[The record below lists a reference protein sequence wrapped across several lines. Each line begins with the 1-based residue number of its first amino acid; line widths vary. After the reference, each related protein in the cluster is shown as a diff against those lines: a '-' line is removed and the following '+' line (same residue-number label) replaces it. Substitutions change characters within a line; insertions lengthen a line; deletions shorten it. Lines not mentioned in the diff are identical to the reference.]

1 MTSRV
6 TAFFD
11 ALDRVRRPEVWIDI
25 RDRPGVTR
33 EASAAAGPL
42 AGLLLAVKNNV
53 DVAGL
58 PTTAGCPGFADGP
71 AVADAE
77 AVARLRAAGA
87 TVVGST
93 NLDQFA
99 TGLVGQRS
107 PFGGVRDARR
117 PDYISGGSSSGSAV
131 AVALG
136 LADIAIGTDT
146 AGSGRV
152 PAALQGI
159 VGIKPTLGMVSTRG
173 LVPACRSWDA
183 VTIMARDLDTA
194 NTAMAHMA
202 GGPDARPIP
211 ADAPLAA
218 PPRARVAI
226 PAELPGMAP
235 AWVEAFSAA
244 VTRLRADG
252 VVVEPIPFTAFAEAA
267 RLLYDGGLVAE
278 RHAAVGRFVDDNHVE
293 GDHVEG
299 GAAGIDPTVGG
310 IISAAGRIPASRMVR
325 DLARLEQLRRRAM
338 DALDGFDAL
347 MVPTVPDHPSIA
359 DVRADPVGVNSRL
372 GIYTNFANLFDMCGV
387 ATPAG
392 TAGGAQFGVTVLGR
406 AFGDAVALDLAR
418 RVFIEPETVA
428 APGATAPLGP
438 TGPWIESAGAPFVDL
453 FVVGAHLPGQPLEH
467 ELTGRGARYVGTAA
481 TSPAYRLYALDTR
494 PPKPGLVHTNGG
506 GAEIA
511 GGVWRVPSAGFASFV
526 RALPS
531 PMSVGPAE
539 LSDGRMITGFG
550 CATSALDSAVD
561 ITAHGGWLRYLDRE
575 VSVRADVDGPSRP
588 VVGVTG

>member
-1 MTSRV
+1 MTARV

-11 ALDRVRRPEVWIDI
+11 ALDDLRRPEVWVDL
-25 RDRPGVTR
+25 RDRASVSR
-33 EASAAAGPL
+33 EASAASGPL

-77 AVARLRAAGA
+77 AIARLRAAGA

-117 PDYISGGSSSGSAV
+117 PDHISGGSSSGSAV

-159 VGIKPTLGMVSTRG
+159 VGVKPTLGVVSTHG

-183 VTIMARDLDTA
+183 ITIMARDPETA
-194 NTAMAHMA
+194 NSAMAHLA
-202 GGPDARPIP
+202 GGPNARPIP
-211 ADAPLAA
+211 PDAPLAA
-218 PPRARVAI
+218 PSDARVAI

-235 AWVEAFSAA
+235 DWVAAFWGTVA
-244 VTRLRADG
+244 RLRADG
-252 VVVEPIPFTAFAEAA
+252 VVVEPIPFTAFLEAA

-278 RHAAVGRFVDDNHVE
+278 RHAAVGRFVDDHREE
-293 GDHVEG
+293 GD
-299 GAAGIDPTVGG
+299 AARIDPTVGG
-310 IISAAGRIPASRMVR
+310 IITAAGRVPASQMVR
-325 DLARLEQLRRRAM
+325 DHERLDVLRRRAITL
-338 DALDGFDAL
+338 LDGFDAL
-347 MVPTVPDHPSIA
+347 LVPTVPGHPTIA
-359 DVRADPVGVNSRL
+359 DVRADPVGVNSWL
-372 GIYTNFANLFDMCGV
+372 GTYTNFANLFDMSGV

-392 TAGGAQFGVTVLGR
+392 TVGGAQFGVTVLCR

-418 RVFIEPETVA
+418 RVFVEPESVA
-428 APGATAPLGP
+428 APGAATPLGP
-438 TGPWIESAGAPFVDL
+438 AGPWIESAGAAFVDL

-467 ELTGRGARYVGTAA
+467 ELTGRGARYLGGAS
-481 TSPAYRLYALDTR
+481 TSPAYRLYALDTV
-494 PPKPGLVHTNGG
+494 PPKPGLVHSPIGG
-506 GAEIA
+506 EEIT
-511 GGVWRVPSAGFASFV
+511 GGVWRVPAAGFATFV

-531 PMSVGPAE
+531 PMTVGSVE
-539 LSDGRMITGFG
+539 LSDGRTMTGFG
-550 CATSALDSAVD
+550 CAPSALDTAVD
-561 ITAHGGWLRYLDRE
+561 ITEYGGWLRYLGRE
-575 VSVRADVDGPSRP
+575 ISLPL
-588 VVGVTG
+588 

>member
-1 MTSRV
+1 MTPRV

-11 ALDRVRRPEVWIDI
+11 TLDTVRRPEVWIDI
-25 RDRPGVTR
+25 RDRVSVTR

-58 PTTAGCPGFADGP
+58 PTTAGCPGFAEGP
-71 AVADAE
+71 AIADAE
-77 AVARLRAAGA
+77 SVARLRAAGA

-117 PDYISGGSSSGSAV
+117 PDHVSGGSSSGSAV

-159 VGIKPTLGMVSTRG
+159 VGIKPTLGVVSAQG

-183 VTIMARDLDTA
+183 VTIMARDLETA

-202 GGPDARPIP
+202 GGPRARPVP
-211 ADAPLAA
+211 HDAPLAA
-218 PPRARVAI
+218 PSDARVAI
-226 PAELPGMAP
+226 PSELPGLAP
-235 AWVEAFSAA
+235 AWVEAFAA
-244 VTRLRADG
+244 TVARLRADG
-252 VVVEPIPFTAFAEAA
+252 VAVEPIPFTTFLEAA

-278 RHAAVGRFVDDNHVE
+278 RHAAVGRFVDGHRTGTV
-293 GDHVEG
+293 
-299 GAAGIDPTVGG
+299 ASPIDPTVGD

-325 DLARLEQLRRRAM
+325 DLERLEGLRRRAL
-338 DALDGFDAL
+338 ASLDGFDAL
-347 MVPTVPDHPSIA
+347 LVPTVPGHPTIE
-359 DVRADPVGVNSRL
+359 DVRADPVGVNSWL
-372 GIYTNFANLFDMCGV
+372 GTYTNFANLFDMSGV

-392 TAGGAQFGVTVLGR
+392 MVGGAQFGVTVLCR

-418 RVFIEPETVA
+418 RVFVEPESVA
-428 APGATAPLGP
+428 ALSATGPLGP
-438 TGPWIESAGAPFVDL
+438 TGPWIEAAGATFVDL

-467 ELTGRGARYVGTAA
+467 ELTGRGARYLGGAS
-481 TSPAYRLYALDTR
+481 TSPAYRLYALDTT
-494 PPKPGLVHTNGG
+494 PPKPGLVHTNT
-506 GAEIA
+506 
-511 GGVWRVPSAGFASFV
+511 GGVEIDGGIWRVPAAAFASFV
-526 RALPS
+526 QALPS
-531 PMSVGPAE
+531 PMAVGPVQ
-539 LSDGRMITGFG
+539 LSDGRTTTGFG
-550 CATSALDSAVD
+550 CAASSVDSAVD
-561 ITAHGGWLRYLDRE
+561 ITEYGGWLRYLRRE
-575 VSVRADVDGPSRP
+575 VPNRTGSVAPGRSA
-588 VVGVTG
+588 VGISG

>member
-1 MTSRV
+1 MTPRV

-25 RDRPGVTR
+25 RDRTTVTR

-42 AGLLLAVKNNV
+42 ARLLLAVKNNV

-117 PDYISGGSSSGSAV
+117 PEHVSGGSSSGSAV

-152 PAALQGI
+152 PAALQGV
-159 VGIKPTLGMVSTRG
+159 VGIKPTLGVVSTRG

-183 VTIMARDLDTA
+183 VTIMARDLETA
-194 NTAMAHMA
+194 NAAMAHMA
-202 GGPDARPIP
+202 GGPRTRPIP
-211 ADAPLAA
+211 PDAPLAA
-218 PPRARVAI
+218 PPGARVAI

-244 VTRLRADG
+244 VARLRAGG
-252 VVVEPIPFTAFAEAA
+252 VAVEPIPFTAFAEAA

-278 RHAAVGRFVDDNHVE
+278 RHAAVGRFVDDH
-293 GDHVEG
+293 DSDTH
-299 GAAGIDPTVGG
+299 AAHIDPTVRD
-310 IISAAGRIPASRMVR
+310 IISAAGRIPASQMVR
-325 DLARLEQLRRRAM
+325 DLERLEDLRRRAV

-347 MVPTVPDHPSIA
+347 LVPTVPDHPSIA

-372 GIYTNFANLFDMCGV
+372 GTYTNFANLFDMCGV

-392 TAGGAQFGVTVLGR
+392 TAGSAQFGVTVLSR
-406 AFGDAVALDLAR
+406 AFGDAVALDLAQ
-418 RVFIEPETVA
+418 RVFVEPESVA
-428 APGATAPLGP
+428 APGATGPLGP
-438 TGPWIESAGAPFVDL
+438 TGPWIETAGADFVDL
-453 FVVGAHLPGQPLEH
+453 FVVGAHLPGQPLEL
-467 ELTGRGARYVGTAA
+467 ELAGHGARYLGGAS
-481 TSPAYRLYALDTR
+481 TSPAYRLYALDTV
-494 PPKPGLVHTNGG
+494 PPKPGLVHSPIGG
-506 GAEIA
+506 GEIT
-511 GGVWRVPSAGFASFV
+511 GGVWRVPAAAFASFV
-526 RALPS
+526 RTLPS
-531 PMSVGPAE
+531 PMTVGSVE
-539 LSDGRMITGFG
+539 LSDGRAMTGFG
-550 CATSALDSAVD
+550 CATSALESAVD
-561 ITAHGGWLRYLDRE
+561 ITEYGGWLHYLDRE
-575 VSVRADVDGPSRP
+575 VSARSGGAEPGRP
-588 VVGVTG
+588 VVEITG